1 VAQRVLCAEILL
13 SFHRSLSV
21 VYSFDKTPLPVN
33 DRHTTLRGCGIE
45 VMLGPTLHQFEHGLA
60 QFNADPGYKE
70 ALKQRFLEM
79 QSRQVPVIFSLMHL
93 SVLSG
98 VPWKRLRT
106 IVKRERLKGDYLVYP
121 KQKSSGGQRWICVPA
136 TQMRVVQ
143 NWIAAHILSSP
154 GAIAHLNKAS
164 RAYAKDCS
172 ILRNAEQHA
181 DSRWMVKIDIHDF
194 FESVSER
201 QVYWVFRRL
210 GYPALLSF
218 EMARICTRVAPPAV
232 GRLRKRDVKWRWNE
246 RKRGSRPLVPYETD
260 ASQSGHLPQGAP
272 TSPMLSNLIAVELDE
287 QVTAIASEFGGVYT
301 RYADDLI
308 VSFSEGTRA
317 ICQTVLR
324 RIRRVLGGHG
334 FVVNRKKTHILGP
347 GARKTVTGLV
357 VNDNQPRLKR
367 QTKNHIEVAL
377 HYIETKG
384 LIEHARFVRS
394 KHPIAY
400 LNHLSGLVEFA
411 RSIEPVF
418 AGKAL
423 QRLEA
428 IYTKNTE
435 LLAALAEFSSGKDFV
450 VSHRSQ
456 P

>member
-1 VAQRVLCAEILL
+1 
-13 SFHRSLSV
+13 
-21 VYSFDKTPLPVN
+21 
-33 DRHTTLRGCGIE
+33 
-45 VMLGPTLHQFEHGLA
+45 MLGPTLHQFEVGLA
-60 QFNADPGYKE
+60 QFTADLGYKE

-79 QSRQVPVIFSLMHL
+79 QARQVPVIFSLMHL

-98 VPWKRLRT
+98 VPWKRLRS
-106 IVKRERLKGDYLVYP
+106 IVNRERLKRDYLVYP
-121 KQKSSGGQRWICVPA
+121 KQKSSGGRRWICVPA
-136 TQMRVVQ
+136 TQVRIVQ
-143 NWIAAHILSSP
+143 NWIVTHILSSP
-154 GAIAHLNKAS
+154 GAIAQLNNAS
-164 RAYAKDCS
+164 RAYAKKCS

-181 DSRWMVKIDIHDF
+181 CSRWMVKIDIHDF

-201 QVYWVFRRL
+201 QVYWVFRKL

-232 GRLRKRDVKWRWNE
+232 DRFRKRDLKWRWND
-246 RKRGSRPLVPYETD
+246 RTRGAHPLVPYD

-272 TSPMLSNLIAVELDE
+272 TSPMLSNLIAVKLDE
-287 QVTAIASEFGGVYT
+287 EATAIACEFGGVYT

-308 VSFSEGTRA
+308 VSFSAGSRA
-317 ICQTVLR
+317 TCQAVLQ
-324 RIRRVLGGHG
+324 RIRRVLGDHG

-357 VNDNQPRLKR
+357 VNDTQPRLKR

-377 HYIETKG
+377 HYIEAKG

-418 AGKAL
+418 GGKAL

-428 IYTKNTE
+428 IYAKNTE
-435 LLAALAEFSSGKDFV
+435 LLAALTEFSSAKDFV
-450 VSHRSQ
+450 VRHRS
-456 P
+456 

>member
-1 VAQRVLCAEILL
+1 MAQRVLCAEILL
-13 SFHRSLSV
+13 SFHRSLSG
-21 VYSFDKTPLPVN
+21 VYSFDKTPLTVN
-33 DRHTTLRGCGIE
+33 VRHTTLRGCGIE
-45 VMLGPTLHQFEHGLA
+45 VMLGPTLHQFELGLA
-60 QFNADPGYKE
+60 QFTSDPGYKE

-79 QSRQVPVIFSLMHL
+79 QARQVPVIFSLMHL

-98 VPWKRLRT
+98 VPWKRLRS
-106 IVKRERLKGDYLVYP
+106 IVNRERLKGDYLVYP

-136 TQMRVVQ
+136 TQVRIVQ
-143 NWIAAHILSSP
+143 NWIATHILSSP
-154 GAIAHLNKAS
+154 GAIAHLNNAS
-164 RAYAKDCS
+164 SAYAKNCS

-181 DSRWMVKIDIHDF
+181 GSRWMVKIDIHDF

-201 QVYWVFRRL
+201 QVYRVFRRL

-232 GRLRKRDVKWRWNE
+232 DRFRKRDLKWRWNE
-246 RKRGSRPLVPYETD
+246 RKRGPRPSVPYN

-272 TSPMLSNLIAVELDE
+272 TSPMLSNLISVKLDE
-287 QVTAIASEFGGVYT
+287 QVTAIASELGGVYT

-308 VSFSEGTRA
+308 VSFSHGSRA
-317 ICQTVLR
+317 TCQAALQ
-324 RIRRVLGGHG
+324 RIRRVLGDHG

-357 VNDNQPRLKR
+357 VNDTQPRLKR

-384 LIEHARFVRS
+384 LIEHARFVGS

-411 RSIEPVF
+411 RSIEPAF
-418 AGKAL
+418 GEKAL

-428 IYTKNTE
+428 IYGKNTE
-435 LLAALAEFSSGKDFV
+435 LLAALTEFSSAKDFV
-450 VSHRSQ
+450 VRHRSRT
-456 P
+456 